1 MKKNLFK
8 IIALL
13 AIGISLT
20 FLSVTA
26 VRADVTANFWT
37 KAANGQLYTNSGN
50 GLGNAVINVAGCN
63 GCGGG
68 GGGGG
73 TVTSVGLSLP
83 SSVFNITGSPVT
95 TSGTFTVTFDTQAP
109 NLVFAGPA
117 SGVAATP
124 TFRSLT
130 IDDLPAGAI
139 QDIQSVLDTGNSAE
153 DQSLTL
159 TSSTT
164 SNVSTLTEVGLLV
177 DSGST
182 AKSALGTGG
191 LVLYNGANANALV
204 TASLTGNRT
213 QTLQDRTGT
222 IANLD
227 QIPTQV
233 IDATSDALYSGI
245 LNAGAGGIPLQ
256 SIWFGL
262 NAGVDVVNGVGS
274 IYLGTYAGY
283 QAYSAN
289 HSTFIGDGAGIAAE
303 NASGAIFLGTSS
315 GFHATNAANSVFIGN
330 SAGYN
335 STNSSQAVAI
345 GYGAGSGNSSAS
357 EGIWIGSSAG
367 ANATGATN
375 SIFMGTNT
383 GSGAVTAQNS
393 IFIGKN
399 AGNNDTVNNGGSP
412 DDTSILIGQNSST
425 GGFSNSVAI
434 GNGAVNTAIKQFL
447 ISSPINPFD
456 SLVVDAGLVIPRFR
470 TISANDDALLSDY
483 TILVDTSVG
492 GTKIQINLDTNTP
505 PIGQIYV
512 IKDIG
517 LNASANNIELRAGTI
532 IGDTLGPLYTMITN
546 GASVTVQQISAGTW
560 IVID

>member
-1 MKKNLFK
+1 MKKTFFK
-8 IIALL
+8 LVALL
-13 AIGISLT
+13 AIGVSLT

-68 GGGGG
+68 GGGG

-83 SSVFNITGSPVT
+83 SAVFNITGSPVT

-335 STNSSQAVAI
+335 ST
-345 GYGAGSGNSSAS
+345 
-357 EGIWIGSSAG
+357 
-367 ANATGATN
+367 GATN

-492 GTKIQINLDTNTP
+492 GTTIRINLDTNTP